1 MMVRPT
7 LEEIK
12 LALTWPTRKHMTSA
26 LQNYAPIFIKADATI
41 GTIDLLFNHQ

>member
-12 LALTWPTRKHMTSA
+12 LALTGPTRKHMTSA
-26 LQNYAPIFIKADATI
+26 LQNYVLIFIKADATI